1 MSAITK
7 ERIAQSKNPNDEA
20 LFLIDTF
27 MAASFFCTGVIE
39 KRIDTKSAMNRM
51 FARAERV
58 RAELEKSKRSSN
70 GNNGGTPLHG
80 IDGNPLII
88 PG

>member
-1 MSAITK
+1 
-7 ERIAQSKNPNDEA
+7 
-20 LFLIDTF
+20 
-27 MAASFFCTGVIE
+27 
-39 KRIDTKSAMNRM
+39 MNRM

-58 RAELEKSKRSSN
+58 RAELEKSKRNSGN

>member
-1 MSAITK
+1 MVRD
-7 ERIAQSKNPNDEA
+7 RIKDAKTPNEEA